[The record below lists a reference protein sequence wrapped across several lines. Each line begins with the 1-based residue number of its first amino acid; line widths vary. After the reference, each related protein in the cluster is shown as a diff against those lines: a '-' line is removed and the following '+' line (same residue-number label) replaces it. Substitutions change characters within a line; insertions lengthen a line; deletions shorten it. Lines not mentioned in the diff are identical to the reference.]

1 MNKIKVNPG
10 IASIALVASIF
21 VGWETLLLV
30 TVLLFA
36 LCEIDDKT
44 KGIATNV
51 LAFYL
56 SFTIIVWGWD
66 LIETVLYYIP
76 TLISKL
82 IGLVNNFLSPLD
94 YIYAEK
100 ITLPINTVIGA
111 IGSIISLLFTI
122 IKLSFVINV
131 ISGKNP
137 RKFFFSGL
145 FNKFIDKA
153 INFINGTIAQVT
165 PAPVQPAPSAVV
177 PTPAPVQPT
186 PAPAPVP
193 APAAQPAA
201 PVTPAPVAPNN
212 VQK

>member
-10 IASIALVASIF
+10 VASIALVASIF
-21 VGWETLLLV
+21 AGWETLLLV

-36 LCEIDDKT
+36 LCEVDEKT

-56 SFTIIVWGWD
+56 SFTIIVWCWD
-66 LIETVLYYIP
+66 LIETALYFIP

-94 YIYAEK
+94 YIYADK
-100 ITLPINTVIGA
+100 IISPINSVLGG

-137 RKFFFSGL
+137 RKFMLSGL

-153 INFINGTIAQVT
+153 INFINGTIAQVA
-165 PAPVQPAPSAVV
+165 PAPVQPAPAAVA

-186 PAPAPVP
+186 PAPAPAPVP
-193 APAAQPAA
+193 AQPAA
-201 PVTPAPVAPNN
+201 PVAPAPVAPTNE
-212 VQK
+212 QK